1 MLQRYTLF
9 VDLVE
14 SWERPTALR
23 TLLIV
28 SCELSKPSPLW
39 TIVAG
44 DIWVMKSVNE
54 PRGVYIYIYYLLL
67 NGMLFQLSQPL
78 YRRDLVEK
86 ILLTPI

>member
-54 PRGVYIYIYYLLL
+54 LRGVYIYLL
-67 NGMLFQLSQPL
+67 S
-78 YRRDLVEK
+78 
-86 ILLTPI
+86 IT